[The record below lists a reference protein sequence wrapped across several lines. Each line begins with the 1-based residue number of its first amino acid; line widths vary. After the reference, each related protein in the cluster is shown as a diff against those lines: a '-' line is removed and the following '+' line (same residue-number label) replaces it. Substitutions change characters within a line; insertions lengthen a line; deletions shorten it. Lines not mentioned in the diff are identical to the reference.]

1 MTELLT
7 GAAEVR
13 TDAAGSPL
21 AVRCAGAWH
30 DVTEVVLTWR
40 VETDWWR
47 TPIRRDCVRC
57 LLAGGECVDVYR
69 DLESGSWFWL
79 RRYD

>member
-1 MTELLT
+1 MTELLE

-13 TDAAGSPL
+13 TNAQGLPVALRTRTGWRRVIEL
-21 AVRCAGAWH
+21 
-30 DVTEVVLTWR
+30 VLTWR

-47 TPIRRDCVRC
+47 LPIGRDYMRC
-57 LLAGGECVDVYR
+57 LLADGECVDVYH
-69 DLESGSWFWL
+69 DLYDGTWHWT

>member
-1 MTELLT
+1 MTELLE

-13 TDAAGSPL
+13 ISAQGLPIALRTRAGWRQVVEL
-21 AVRCAGAWH
+21 A
-30 DVTEVVLTWR
+30 LTWR

-47 TPIRRDCVRC
+47 MPIGRDYMRC
-57 LLAGGECVDVYR
+57 LLADGECVDVYR
-69 DLESGSWFWL
+69 DLSDGTWHWT

>member
-1 MTELLT
+1 MTELLE

-13 TDAAGSPL
+13 TNAQGLPVALRTRTGWRRVIEL
-21 AVRCAGAWH
+21 A
-30 DVTEVVLTWR
+30 LTWR

-47 TPIRRDCVRC
+47 LPIGRDYMRC
-57 LLAGGECVDVYR
+57 LLADGECVDVYR
-69 DLESGSWFWL
+69 DLYDGTWHWT

>member
-1 MTELLT
+1 MTELLE

-13 TDAAGSPL
+13 TNAQGLPVALRTRAGWRRVIEL
-21 AVRCAGAWH
+21 A
-30 DVTEVVLTWR
+30 LTWR

-47 TPIRRDCVRC
+47 MPIGRDYMRC
-57 LLAGGECVDVYR
+57 LLGDGECVDVYR
-69 DLESGSWFWL
+69 DLHDGTWHWT

>member
-1 MTELLT
+1 MTELLD

-13 TDAAGSPL
+13 TNAQGLPVALRTRTGWRRVIEL
-21 AVRCAGAWH
+21 A
-30 DVTEVVLTWR
+30 LTWR

-47 TPIRRDCVRC
+47 MPIGRDYMRC
-57 LLAGGECVDVYR
+57 LLADGECVDVYR
-69 DLESGSWFWL
+69 DLHDGTWHWT